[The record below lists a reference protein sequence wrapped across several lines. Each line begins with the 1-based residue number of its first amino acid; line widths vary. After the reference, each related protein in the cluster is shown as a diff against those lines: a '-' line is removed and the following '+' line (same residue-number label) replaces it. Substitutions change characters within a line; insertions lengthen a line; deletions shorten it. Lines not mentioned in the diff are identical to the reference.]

1 MPTLKVFNP
10 RRRRYPN
17 PGASELFVVGNP
29 QSMAKTTKRRRRSL
43 KVNRRR
49 RNPFL
54 SSGKRRRSN
63 YRRRRNPLEFKND
76 AVLALWASV
85 GGIATR
91 MGVQAFLSN
100 YNSGVQ
106 GYAAN
111 AAMAVALGW
120 LADKVN
126 KTAGQG
132 VLIGGLAATAMR
144 MASSLIQK
152 ANPSS
157 TQAAA
162 MSGLAGDR
170 EFALSDFQSSYFFE
184 PSVNT
189 GPNQVVVPPPF
200 AAYLPA
206 APAVAATTTT
216 AAANGSRKGLSGY
229 DPAFMGGIG
238 GITVDRFMSR
248 WS

>member
-10 RRRRYPN
+10 RRRKRN

-29 QSMAKTTKRRRRSL
+29 KSMAKPHKRRR
-43 KVNRRR
+43 KINRR
-49 RNPFL
+49 RNPL
-54 SSGKRRRSN
+54 LASGRRHRRALN
-63 YRRRRNPLEFKND
+63 YRRRRRNPLDFKSD

-111 AAMAVALGW
+111 AAVAVALGW
-120 LADKVN
+120 LADKIN
-126 KTAGQG
+126 KTAGTG
-132 VLIGGLAATAMR
+132 VLIGGLAATVMR
-144 MASSLIQK
+144 IASDVIQSK
-152 ANPSS
+152 NPAAQ
-157 TQAAA
+157 QAAA
-162 MSGLAGDR
+162 MSGLAGDT
-170 EFALSDFQSSYFFE
+170 EFSLGDFQSSYFFE

-189 GPNQVVVPPPF
+189 GPNQTVVPPPF
-200 AAYLPA
+200 AAYLPPP
-206 APAVAATTTT
+206 APVVAG
-216 AAANGSRKGLSGY
+216 NGSKKGLSGY
-229 DPAFMGGIG
+229 DPAFMGGVG
-238 GITVDRFMSR
+238 GVTVDRFTSR